1 MKKKFFIFLSILWVN
16 YSYSQTFTQTFIDR
30 CTGEVQIVTANFN
43 TGTAVVAF
51 YDEAKLFTYKQYI
64 NGDLQRWLQQKY
76 TWWATLSPC
85 SSATAQTQNAQN
97 IANNATNNPNISSKP
112 PPENNTP
119 PTDNSDIGETPT
131 TSDNTDTNQNN
142 PNGEENL
149 VESTGEESNNGIPE
163 EGSGESGGETPNEVD
178 TEEPDVS
185 ENNEP
190 GENEVKE
197 TEDIQ
202 EEETEIKEED
212 IQEEETEIKE
222 EETQEEETET
232 KEEETKE
239 EEQEEEK
246 ETEEEQEEE
255 TETEEEKEEETETE
269 EESKEEEKK
278 FMPIQLK
285 ADMLQQQALTLNY
298 NTIIS
303 VGASQSS
310 IYGDRTN
317 TASLMIYDNLKQIGL
332 NIGTSK
338 ISLTDNYQVSWVD
351 GISLSYMKNY
361 NVNTVGISLTRT
373 KPLGKY
379 GSIGLGINYST
390 MFGEDQLGE
399 QLPNIY
405 SLGYN
410 FLYTNP
416 IKINPRIIYSPA
428 IIASQTPMSYV
439 DETDDSLAFGAV
451 SKDFIGILA
460 NSFMVRL
467 TKSFSFNLGWTIIYS
482 SNEFVPIMNSFMIG
496 SKIPI

>member
-16 YSYSQTFTQTFIDR
+16 YSYSQIFTQTFIDR
-30 CTGEVQIVTANFN
+30 CTGEVQVVTANFN

-76 TWWATLSPC
+76 SWWAALSPC

-97 IANNATNNPNISSKP
+97 IANSATNNPSSSSNP
-112 PPENNTP
+112 SSETTTAT
-119 PTDNSDIGETPT
+119 TDSPDIGDTST
-131 TSDNTDTNQNN
+131 TSDNNDPNQNN
-142 PNGEENL
+142 PNGEE
-149 VESTGEESNNGIPE
+149 SNNNIPE
-163 EGSGESGGETPNEVD
+163 EGSGESSGETPNEVD
-178 TEEPDVS
+178 TEESNVN
-185 ENNEP
+185 ENNEQ
-190 GENEVKE
+190 GENE
-197 TEDIQ
+197 IQ
-202 EEETEIKEED
+202 EEETEVKETEE

-222 EETQEEETET
+222 EEPA
-232 KEEETKE
+232 EEETKDE
-239 EEQEEEK
+239 EVK
-246 ETEEEQEEE
+246 EEEQEEE
-255 TETEEEKEEETETE
+255 TETEEETEEEESKDEEEESKDEEEETEGE
-269 EESKEEEKK
+269 EEENKEEKK

-285 ADMLQQQALTLNY
+285 ADMFQQQALTLDY

-303 VGASQSS
+303 IGASQSS

-317 TASLMIYDNLKQIGL
+317 TVSLMVYDNLKQIGL
-332 NIGTSK
+332 NLGTSK
-338 ISLTDNYQVSWVD
+338 VSLTDNYQVSWVD

-390 MFGEDQLGE
+390 MFGEDQLKE

-410 FLYTNP
+410 FLYTNS
-416 IKINPRIIYSPA
+416 IRINPRTIYSPA
-428 IIASQTPMSYV
+428 IIAAQTPMSYV
-439 DETDDSLAFGAV
+439 DETNDDLAFGAV

-460 NSFMVRL
+460 NSFTIRL
-467 TKSFSFNLGWTIIYS
+467 TKSFSFNLGWTVIYS

>member
-16 YSYSQTFTQTFIDR
+16 YSYSQIFTQTFIDR

-76 TWWATLSPC
+76 SWWAALSPC

-97 IANNATNNPNISSKP
+97 IANSATNNPSSSSNP
-112 PPENNTP
+112 PPENTTP
-119 PTDNSDIGETPT
+119 TTDSPDIGDTPT
-131 TSDNTDTNQNN
+131 TSDNTDSNQNN

-149 VESTGEESNNGIPE
+149 GEPIGEESNNNIPE
-163 EGSGESGGETPNEVD
+163 EGSGESSGETPNEVD
-178 TEEPDVS
+178 TEESNVS
-185 ENNEP
+185 ENNEQ

-197 TEDIQ
+197 EDTEVKETEEIQ
-202 EEETEIKEED
+202 EEETEV
-212 IQEEETEIKE
+212 KE
-222 EETQEEETET
+222 EETI
-232 KEEETKE
+232 EEETKDE
-239 EEQEEEK
+239 EVK
-246 ETEEEQEEE
+246 EEEQEEE
-255 TETEEEKEEETETE
+255 TETEEESKEEEETETE
-269 EESKEEEKK
+269 EENKEEEKEKK

-285 ADMLQQQALTLNY
+285 ADMLQQQALTLDY

-303 VGASQSS
+303 IGASQSS

-332 NIGTSK
+332 NLGTSK
-338 ISLTDNYQVSWVD
+338 VSLTDNYQVSWVD
-351 GISLSYMKNY
+351 GISLSYIKNY
-361 NVNTVGISLTRT
+361 NVNTTGISLTRT

-379 GSIGLGINYST
+379 GSIGLGVNYSA
-390 MFGEDQLGE
+390 MFGKDQLGE

-410 FLYTNP
+410 FLYTNS
-416 IKINPRIIYSPA
+416 IKINHRTIYSPA

-439 DETDDSLAFGAV
+439 DETDDVLAFGAV

-460 NSFMVRL
+460 NSFTVRL